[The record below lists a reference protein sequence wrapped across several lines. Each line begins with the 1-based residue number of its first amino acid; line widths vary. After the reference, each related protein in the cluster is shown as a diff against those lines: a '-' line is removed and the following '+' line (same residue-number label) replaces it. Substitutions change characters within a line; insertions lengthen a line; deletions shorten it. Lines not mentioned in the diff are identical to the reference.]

1 MVMVMV
7 GELDRIGD
15 HGPSSAVDEEEE
27 DVDLATTM
35 HQFSLTLS
43 EVQHWHK

>member
-15 HGPSSAVDEEEE
+15 HGPSSTVDEEEE
-27 DVDLATTM
+27 DGDLATTM